1 MMIDPKKL
9 SAVIRE
15 KKKKMKMSAPDLVD
29 VDFKPDLNPMDMYNI
44 DQQARIEETLDSP
57 HKINAE
63 DAEMKEDGA
72 NVGLSPE
79 EKKRM
84 GRLRSMFDGLELSK

>member
-1 MMIDPKKL
+1 MLLDPKKL

-15 KKKKMKMSAPDLVD
+15 KKRKMMNATPELMD
-29 VDFKPDLNPMDMYNI
+29 VDYKPDLNPMDMYNM
-44 DQQARIEETLDSP
+44 QQQGRIEETINSP

-63 DAEMKEDGA
+63 DAELKEDGS
-72 NVGLSPE
+72 VGLSPD

-84 GRLRSMFDGLELSK
+84 GRLHAVFSKLHLSA